1 MDTTVNFIRDFLV
14 GQLGCTQAIIQPENN
29 PMEAATLYPINY
41 CDGSPVD
48 EACEIVSFDEIK
60 SVDFSIYPNPSRDK
74 LTVEFNTEGYF
85 SIQIIDLMG
94 RTIIANKSIISG
106 TILNLDKLR
115 SGNYFVVISD
125 EKSNLKGTQKL
136 VIK

>member
-1 MDTTVNFIRDFLV
+1 MKTES
-14 GQLGCTQAIIQPENN
+14 IIQ
-29 PMEAATLYPINY
+29 TK
-41 CDGSPVD
+41 
-48 EACEIVSFDEIK
+48 SF
-60 SVDFSIYPNPSRDK
+60 N
-74 LTVEFNTEGYF
+74 F

-94 RTIIANKSIISG
+94 RTIIANKSITSG
-106 TILNLDKLR
+106 TILSLDKLR

>member
-1 MDTTVNFIRDFLV
+1 MYTSNYSTRKQSNGSSNFV
-14 GQLGCTQAIIQPENN
+14 PNH
-29 PMEAATLYPINY
+29 

-48 EACEIVSFDEIK
+48 EACEIVGFDEIK
-60 SVDFSIYPNPSRDK
+60 SVYFSIYPNPTKDK
-74 LTVEFNTEGYF
+74 LTVEFNSEGNY

-94 RTIIANKSIISG
+94 RTIVANKSITSG
-106 TILNLDKLR
+106 TILSLDKLT

-125 EKSNLKGTQKL
+125 QNSNLKGTQKL